1 MLQTKREEDM
11 PEHERTCVGCKKRD
25 ERGALLRLVLAGD
38 PLEVVPDVRRGGA
51 GRGASV
57 HPSRACLDAAVK
69 SGAIRRAFK
78 RELNTDS
85 GQIATWAREQ
95 YQRRIDG
102 LIVAASR
109 SGQAVVGTERV
120 QDAIASRKV
129 CMLIV
134 ADDAAESRSEV
145 MNAAARLGGSC
156 LVHTNKSHLGRL
168 FNREQI
174 AVVAVTDPA
183 IAHALDEASRNAAA
197 LVEGT

>member
-1 MLQTKREEDM
+1 MGEQ
-11 PEHERTCVGCKKRD
+11 ERTCVGCKQRD

-38 PLEVVPDVRRGGA
+38 PLGVVPDVRRGGA

-69 SGAIRRAFK
+69 SGASPRAFK

-85 GQIATWAREQ
+85 NQIAAWARDQ
-95 YQRRIDG
+95 YLRRMDG
-102 LIVAASR
+102 LIVSASR
-109 SGQAVVGTERV
+109 SGQAVAGTERV
-120 QDAIASRKV
+120 REAIESRKV

-145 MNAAARLGGSC
+145 MDAAARLGGSC

-168 FNREQI
+168 FNRDEI
-174 AVVAVTDPA
+174 AVIAVTDSA
-183 IAHALDEASRNAAA
+183 IAHALDEASRNSAA

>member
-1 MLQTKREEDM
+1 MAEQ
-11 PEHERTCVGCKKRD
+11 ERTCVGCKQRD

-38 PLEVVPDVRRGGA
+38 PPAVVPDVRRGGA

-57 HPSRACLDAAVK
+57 HPSRACLEAAVK

-85 GQIATWAREQ
+85 AQIATWARDQ
-95 YQRRIDG
+95 YRRRIDG

-109 SGQAVVGTERV
+109 SGQAVAGAERV
-120 QDAIASRKV
+120 QQAIASRKV

-145 MNAAARLGGSC
+145 LDAASRLGGSC
-156 LVHTNKSHLGRL
+156 LVHADKSHLGRL
-168 FNREQI
+168 FNRDQI

-183 IAHALDEASRNAAA
+183 IARALEEASRNAAA
-197 LVEGT
+197 LVEGS

>member
-1 MLQTKREEDM
+1 M
-11 PEHERTCVGCKKRD
+11 GCKQRA

-85 GQIATWAREQ
+85 GKIAAWARDQ
-95 YQRRIDG
+95 YKRRIDG

-120 QDAIASRKV
+120 QEAVASRKV

-134 ADDAAESRSEV
+134 ADDAAESRNEV
-145 MNAAARLGGSC
+145 REAATRLGGSC
-156 LVHTNKSHLGRL
+156 LVYADKSHLGRL
-168 FNREQI
+168 FNRDQI
-174 AVVAVTDPA
+174 AVIAVTDPA
-183 IAHALDEASRNAAA
+183 LAHALEEASRNAAA

>member
-1 MLQTKREEDM
+1 MAEQ
-11 PEHERTCVGCKKRD
+11 ERTCVGCKQRA

-38 PLEVVPDVRRGGA
+38 PPEVVPDVRRGGA

-57 HPSRACLDAAVK
+57 HPRRACLDAAVK

-78 RELNTDS
+78 RELKTDS
-85 GQIATWAREQ
+85 GQIAAWARDQ

-109 SGQAVVGTERV
+109 SGRAVAGTERV
-120 QDAIASRKV
+120 REAIASRRV

-145 MNAAARLGGSC
+145 LDAAVRLGGSC
-156 LVHTNKSHLGRL
+156 LVHADKSHLGRL
-168 FNREQI
+168 FDRDQI
-174 AVVAVTDPA
+174 AVVAVTDSA
-183 IAHALDEASRNAAA
+183 IARALDEASRNAAA
-197 LVEGT
+197 LVEGS